1 MLMIKNIVQCLKC
14 KRNRYKVIYKTTIT
28 FSLALDFTQHNS
40 VLLTLHMYIFTLQNI
55 LAPPFLE
62 GLLGEQYTLMDF
74 LSRENSRV
82 NSFFHIC

>member
-1 MLMIKNIVQCLKC
+1 MIKNIVQCLKC

-40 VLLTLHMYIFTLQNI
+40 VLLTLYMYIFTLQNI
-55 LAPPFLE
+55 LAPPVLE
-62 GLLGEQYTLMDF
+62 GLLGGQYTLMDF

>member
-1 MLMIKNIVQCLKC
+1 MIKNIVQCLKC

-28 FSLALDFTQHNS
+28 LSLALDFTQHNS
-40 VLLTLHMYIFTLQNI
+40 VLLTLYMYIFTLQNI

>member
-1 MLMIKNIVQCLKC
+1 MIKNIVQCLKC

-40 VLLTLHMYIFTLQNI
+40 VLLTLYMYIFTLQNI

>member
-1 MLMIKNIVQCLKC
+1 MIKNIVQCLKC
-14 KRNRYKVIYKTTIT
+14 KRNRYKVIHKTTIT

-40 VLLTLHMYIFTLQNI
+40 VLLTLYMYIFTLQNI
-55 LAPPFLE
+55 LAPPVLE
-62 GLLGEQYTLMDF
+62 GLFGEQYTLMDF

>member
-1 MLMIKNIVQCLKC
+1 MIKNIVQCLKC
-14 KRNRYKVIYKTTIT
+14 KRNRYKVIHKITIT

-40 VLLTLHMYIFTLQNI
+40 VLLTLYMHIFTLQNI

>member
-1 MLMIKNIVQCLKC
+1 MIKNIVQCLKC

-40 VLLTLHMYIFTLQNI
+40 VLFTLHMYIFTLQNI

-62 GLLGEQYTLMDF
+62 GLLGEQ
-74 LSRENSRV
+74 
-82 NSFFHIC
+82 

>member
-1 MLMIKNIVQCLKC
+1 MIKNIVQCLKC

-40 VLLTLHMYIFTLQNI
+40 VLLTPYMYIFTLQNI

>member
-1 MLMIKNIVQCLKC
+1 MIKNIVQCLKC

-28 FSLALDFTQHNS
+28 FSLALDFTQNNS
-40 VLLTLHMYIFTLQNI
+40 VLLTLYMYIFTLQNI
-55 LAPPFLE
+55 LAPPVLE

>member
-1 MLMIKNIVQCLKC
+1 MIKNIVQCLKC
-14 KRNRYKVIYKTTIT
+14 KRNRYKVIHKTTIT

-40 VLLTLHMYIFTLQNI
+40 VLLTLYMYIFTLQNI
-55 LAPPFLE
+55 LAPPVLE

>member
-1 MLMIKNIVQCLKC
+1 MIKNIVQCLKC

-40 VLLTLHMYIFTLQNI
+40 VLLKPYMYIFTLQNI
-55 LAPPFLE
+55 LAPPVLE

>member
-1 MLMIKNIVQCLKC
+1 MIKNIVQCLKC
-14 KRNRYKVIYKTTIT
+14 KRNRYIVIYKTTIT
-28 FSLALDFTQHNS
+28 LSLALDFTQHNS

>member
-1 MLMIKNIVQCLKC
+1 MIKNIVQRLKC

-40 VLLTLHMYIFTLQNI
+40 VLLTLYMYIFTLQNI

>member
-1 MLMIKNIVQCLKC
+1 MIKNIVQCLKC
-14 KRNRYKVIYKTTIT
+14 KRNRYKVIHKTTIT

-40 VLLTLHMYIFTLQNI
+40 VLLTLYMYIFTLQNI